1 MKLKFEKIVV
11 SNHISKTHKKIEI
24 WKDGGFKSLINLIMI
39 DDSARCLLVFIK
51 TSKTHNEIEIWKD
64 YGFKSL

>member
-1 MKLKFEKIVV
+1 MKLKFEKIMV
-11 SNHISKTHKKIEI
+11 SNHFSKTHNETEI
-24 WKDGGFKSLINLIMI
+24 WKDCGFKSLINLIMI

>member
-1 MKLKFEKIVV
+1 MKLKFEKIVI
-11 SNHISKTHKKIEI
+11 SNHFSKTHKEIEI
-24 WKDGGFKSLINLIMI
+24 WKDGGFKSLIDLIMI